1 MSCSAGARGE
11 RMGSAV
17 VRDPKTEDE
26 AAHPLISVLLVTYN
40 SADHLQRCL
49 ESLVQQDYP
58 LFEIIIV
65 DNASIDKTRN
75 ILSQFFPPAQIHV
88 ETQFNAVNT
97 GFAAAQNQ
105 AIRQAHGEWLLC
117 LNPDVF
123 LRPDFISQLVSVAAQ
138 PAGAKGEK
146 VGAVCGK
153 LLRWTPGAQPE
164 FTSTIDCTGM
174 YFTRNLRHL
183 DRGAEQI
190 DQGQYD
196 RAEYVFGASGAAA
209 LYRREMVDDISVAGE
224 FFDED
229 FFAYREDA
237 DLAWRAQILGWQCL
251 YTPRAVGW
259 HVRRV
264 TPERR
269 ERLPHLINW
278 HSVKNRFLMRIKNC
292 SAWLYGRL
300 FLPVT
305 MRDVMILGYA
315 ALRNWKLFSAL
326 FYPLRR
332 WRRFMRKRQWIQSR
346 RKVSDRQLLF
356 WFSNQPA
363 SAPVTTSPLKN
374 FGHPHDP

>member
-1 MSCSAGARGE
+1 
-11 RMGSAV
+11 MGSAV
-17 VRDPKTEDE
+17 VRDPKAEDE
-26 AAHPLISVLLVTYN
+26 AARPLISVLLVTCN
-40 SADHLQRCL
+40 SAEHLQRCL

-58 LFEIIIV
+58 VFEIIIV
-65 DNASIDKTRN
+65 DNASTDRSKN
-75 ILSQFFPPAQIHV
+75 ILSQFFPPAQINV
-88 ETQFNAVNT
+88 VTQFNAVNT

-105 AIRQAHGEWLLC
+105 AIRQAQGQWLLC

-123 LRPDFISQLVSVAAQ
+123 LRPDFISQLVFAAAQ
-138 PAGAKGEK
+138 PAGAKDEK
-146 VGAVCGK
+146 IGAACGK

-164 FTSTIDCTGM
+164 FTSMIDCTGM

-196 RAEYVFGASGAAA
+196 RAENVFGASGAAA
-209 LYRREMVDDISVAGE
+209 LYRRQMVEDVSVAGE

-237 DLAWRAQILGWQCL
+237 DLAWRAQLLGWQCL
-251 YTPRAVGW
+251 YTPHAVGW

-292 SAWLYGRL
+292 SAWLYLRL
-300 FLPVT
+300 FFPVT
-305 MRDVMILGYA
+305 ARDLMILGYA
-315 ALRNWKLFSAL
+315 GLRNWRLFSAL
-326 FYPLRR
+326 FYPLRH
-332 WRRFMRKRQWIQSR
+332 WGRFMRKRQWIQSR

-363 SAPVTTSPLKN
+363 SVPATASFRKN
-374 FGHPHDP
+374 SGPPGNP

>member
-1 MSCSAGARGE
+1 M
-11 RMGSAV
+11 
-17 VRDPKTEDE
+17 RDPKAEGE

-40 SADHLQRCL
+40 SAEYLQRCL

-58 LFEIIIV
+58 VFEIIIV
-65 DNASIDKTRN
+65 DNASTDRTKN
-75 ILSQFFPPAQIHV
+75 ILSQFFPPAQINV
-88 ETQFNAVNT
+88 ETKFNAANT

-123 LRPDFISQLVSVAAQ
+123 LRPDFISQLVSAAGQ
-138 PAGAKGEK
+138 SAGAKSEK
-146 VGAVCGK
+146 IGAACGK
-153 LLRWTPGAQPE
+153 LLRWAPGEQPE
-164 FTSTIDCTGM
+164 FTSIVDCAGM

-209 LYRREMVDDISVAGE
+209 LYSRAMVEDVSVAGE

-251 YTPRAVGW
+251 YTPDAVGW

-292 SAWLYGRL
+292 SVWLYLRL

-305 MRDVMILGYA
+305 ARDLMILGYA
-315 ALRNWKLFSAL
+315 ALRNWRLFSAL

-332 WRRFMRKRQWIQSR
+332 WGRFRRKRQWIQSR
-346 RKVSDRQLLF
+346 RKVSDRQLLR
-356 WFSNQPA
+356 WFSSQQA
-363 SAPVTTSPLKN
+363 TARATTSPSLRSFESPRN
-374 FGHPHDP
+374 P

>member
-1 MSCSAGARGE
+1 M
-11 RMGSAV
+11 
-17 VRDPKTEDE
+17 
-26 AAHPLISVLLVTYN
+26 
-40 SADHLQRCL
+40 
-49 ESLVQQDYP
+49 QQDYP

-65 DNASIDKTRN
+65 DNASTDKTRN
-75 ILSQFFPPAQIHV
+75 ILSQFFPPAQIQV
-88 ETQFNAVNT
+88 ATEFNAANT

-123 LRPDFISQLVSVAAQ
+123 LRPDFISQLVSAAAQ
-138 PAGAKGEK
+138 PAGDKGGK

-153 LLRWTPGAQPE
+153 LLRWAPGAQPE
-164 FTSTIDCTGM
+164 FTSTIDCAGM

-196 RAEYVFGASGAAA
+196 RAEYVFGASGAVA

-251 YTPRAVGW
+251 YTPKAVGW

-305 MRDVMILGYA
+305 MRDIMILGYA
-315 ALRNWKLFSAL
+315 ALCNWRLFSAL
-326 FYPLRR
+326 FYPLRH

-356 WFSNQPA
+356 WFSNQGA
-363 SAPVTTSPLKN
+363 SVPTTASPLKN
-374 FGHPHDP
+374 SGHPRDP